1 MHPRTP
7 VRSLAIS
14 IVLLLLTQTIN
25 AQKNTNV
32 ARARSLK
39 DMHENRDAQIVAYNY
54 KSAYN
59 FEIAANK
66 ISVTNHDVLD
76 LISLAGNVDYIRPVF
91 YNDNIALSGTEIRY
105 ANGKNLKYE
114 NVCGHYEVDNIFYS
128 DARLCSYKFNFLY
141 EGTEISFKSKA
152 KYDDPKYLTKVFIHD
167 ELPVE
172 NREIT
177 FSIPDG
183 IVVDLA
189 EINFEGFNIIK
200 SVSENG
206 DSKIYKYTIKNI
218 KAMRPEANSLGHLH
232 HYPHIVV
239 LTKEFKTSSGSQKVI
254 SSVNDLY
261 GWYSSL
267 VKDVSND
274 NTTFADEVRRL
285 TADSK
290 TTEDKIRAIYY
301 WVQDNIK
308 YIAFEDGIAGFK
320 PEAAQQVFTNR
331 YGDCKGMANLTKQM
345 LKVAGLDARL
355 TWIGTNRIPYTYE
368 MPTLA
373 VDNHMIC
380 TVYSGE
386 KEYILDPTEKYIA
399 LGKHAERIQGKEM
412 LIENGDSFTVKKV
425 PVGNPDNNLISRS
438 ETLSLDGD
446 MLKGQ
451 GEVNFNGESKTQ
463 ILYISSLSK
472 SEDKKKFLD
481 NLAVTGFTNSD
492 QVDLSSIPAV
502 DRENPFT
509 LKYSYALTNKISKFD
524 NDIYID
530 LDWNKTF
537 SELKIK
543 EDRETDYYFNGKIK
557 QRTHKKFR
565 IPPGYKV
572 SHLPKSITKTHQDFT
587 LNVTF
592 RQAGNEVI
600 YTNEITVKEG
610 IIRKGNFSV
619 WNEYILEL
627 KDIYNDQIVIT
638 KGK

>member
-39 DMHENRDAQIVAYNY
+39 DMHENKDAQIVAYNY

>member
-1 MHPRTP
+1 MKPFTP
-7 VRSLAIS
+7 LRSLTALIA
-14 IVLLLLTQTIN
+14 IVLITQPIH
-25 AQKNTNV
+25 AQKNANAT
-32 ARARSLK
+32 RANSLK
-39 DMHENRDAQIVAYNY
+39 VLPENKDARVVSYNY
-54 KSAYN
+54 KSIYN
-59 FEIAANK
+59 FEVNSNK
-66 ISVTNHDVLD
+66 VLVTNYDVID
-76 LISLAGNVDYIRPVF
+76 LIALSGNVDYVRPVF
-91 YNDNIALSGTEIRY
+91 YNDNITLSGTEIEY
-105 ANGKNLKYE
+105 SNGKSVKHE
-114 NVCGHYEVDNIFYS
+114 NVCGHYEVDNVFYS

-152 KYDDPKYLTKVFIHD
+152 RYDDPKYLTKVFLHD

-172 NREIT
+172 NREIS
-177 FSIPDG
+177 FSIPETV
-183 IVVDLA
+183 VVDLV
-189 EINFEGFNIIK
+189 EVNFKGFDVVK
-200 SVSENG
+200 SVTERG
-206 DSKIYKYTIKNI
+206 DHKIHKYTIRNI
-218 KAMRPEANSLGHLH
+218 KAMRPEENSLGHLH
-232 HYPHIVV
+232 YYPHILV
-239 LTKEFKTSSGSQKVI
+239 LTKEFKTASGPQTVI
-254 SSVNDLY
+254 SSVKDLY

-267 VKDVSND
+267 VRDVTND
-274 NTTFADEVRRL
+274 SKSYEDEVRRL
-285 TADSK
+285 TANSK
-290 TTEDKIRAIYY
+290 TSEDKIKAIYY

-345 LKVAGLDARL
+345 LKVAGFDARL

-386 KEYILDPTEKYIA
+386 KEFILDPTEKYIA
-399 LGKHAERIQGKEM
+399 LGQHAERIQGKEM

-438 ETLSLDGD
+438 ETLSVDGD

-463 ILYISSLSK
+463 ILYISSLAK
-472 SEDKKKFLD
+472 SEDKKRFLD
-481 NLAVTGFTNSD
+481 NLAVTGFTNAD
-492 QVDLSSIPAV
+492 KVDLNSIPAV

-509 LKYSYALTNKISKFD
+509 LKYSYALTNKISKFE

-537 SELKIK
+537 SELKIDD
-543 EDRETDYYFNGKIK
+543 ERETDYYFNGKIK

-565 IPPGYKV
+565 IPMGYKV
-572 SHLPKSITKTHQDFT
+572 THLPKSITRTHHDFT
-587 LNVTF
+587 LSVSFKQT
-592 RQAGNEVI
+592 GNEVI
-600 YTNEITVKEG
+600 YINEIMVKEG
-610 IIRKGNFSV
+610 IIRKGNFNV

>member
-39 DMHENRDAQIVAYNY
+39 DMHENKDAQIVAYNY

-492 QVDLSSIPAV
+492 KVDLSSIPAV

>member
-39 DMHENRDAQIVAYNY
+39 DMHENKDAQIVAYNY

-239 LTKEFKTSSGSQKVI
+239 LTKEFKTSSGSQKLI

-492 QVDLSSIPAV
+492 KVDLSSIPAV

-610 IIRKGNFSV
+610 IIRKGNFSL

>member
-14 IVLLLLTQTIN
+14 IVLLLLTQTII
-25 AQKNTNV
+25 AQKNTNA

-39 DMHENRDAQIVAYNY
+39 DMPENKDAQIVAYNY

-66 ISVTNHDVLD
+66 ISITNHDVLD

-91 YNDNIALSGTEIRY
+91 YNDNVALLGTEIRY

-200 SVSENG
+200 SVSESG
-206 DSKIYKYTIKNI
+206 DSKTYKYTIKNI

-285 TADSK
+285 TANSK
-290 TTEDKIRAIYY
+290 TPEDKIRAIYY

-472 SEDKKKFLD
+472 SEDKKRFLD

-492 QVDLSSIPAV
+492 KVDLSSIPAV